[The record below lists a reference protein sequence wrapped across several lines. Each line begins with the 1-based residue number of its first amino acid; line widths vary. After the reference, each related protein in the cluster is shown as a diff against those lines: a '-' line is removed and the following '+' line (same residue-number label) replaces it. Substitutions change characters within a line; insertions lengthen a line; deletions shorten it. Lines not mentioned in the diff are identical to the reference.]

1 MIYENICR
9 IAKEKGF
16 SIAFLERQAKM
27 SVGSICKW
35 ESNVSPTVK
44 NLKKVADILGCTL
57 DDLLKSN
64 EVNEKS
70 ETEEKGE

>member
-16 SIAFLERQAKM
+16 SIASLEREAEM

-35 ESNVSPTVK
+35 GKNVSPTVK
-44 NLKKVADILGCTL
+44 HIKKVADILDCKIDEL
-57 DDLLKSN
+57 IA
-64 EVNEKS
+64 EKRRS
-70 ETEEKGE
+70 DG

>member
-16 SIAFLERQAKM
+16 SIASLEREAEM

-35 ESNVSPTVK
+35 GKNVSPTVK
-44 NLKKVADILGCTL
+44 HIKKVADILDCTSDEL
-57 DDLLKSN
+57 IA
-64 EVNEKS
+64 EKRRS
-70 ETEEKGE
+70 DG

>member
-16 SIAFLERQAKM
+16 SIAFIERQAKM

-35 ESNVSPTVK
+35 ENSANPTVR
-44 NLKKVADILGCTL
+44 NLKKVADVLECTL
-57 DDLLKSN
+57 DDLLKSK
-64 EVNEKS
+64 EVDE
-70 ETEEKGE
+70 ETNKD